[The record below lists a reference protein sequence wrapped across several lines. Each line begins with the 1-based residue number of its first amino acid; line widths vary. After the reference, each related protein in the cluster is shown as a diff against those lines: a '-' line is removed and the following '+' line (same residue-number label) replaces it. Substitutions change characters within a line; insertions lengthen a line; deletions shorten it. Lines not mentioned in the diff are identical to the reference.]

1 MRFKF
6 SFINL
11 NSYQP
16 FMKHYNKLWLLLLTF
31 PLSMSAQDF
40 KGDSPIPFDPTVKT
54 GKLENGLT
62 YYIKKNTKPENK
74 VDLRLVINAG
84 SILEN
89 DDQQGL
95 AHFME
100 HMCFN
105 GTKRFPKNKLVDY
118 LQSIGVKFGQHLNAY
133 TSFDET
139 VYFLPIPS
147 DDAEKLEKGFQ
158 IIEDWAFNAVLTP
171 EEIDKER
178 GVVLEEYRLG
188 LGAGKRM
195 MGRYMP
201 KMMYNSH
208 YADRLPIGKKE
219 VLENF
224 KYEKLISFYKDWYR
238 PDLMSVI
245 VVGDID
251 VAAMEKKIKDHF
263 ASYKNPKN
271 EKPRKVFDVPNHKE
285 TFVAVE
291 SDKEASSAQVQLVY
305 KDYDT
310 PKPVVNINDFKK
322 YLAEE
327 LFSTMLN
334 ARLDEL
340 TNSATPPFT
349 YGYTY
354 HGGTWARTKEAY
366 QSFAMSQEDKQ
377 IEALKTLVT
386 ENERVKKY
394 GFTQNELDRA
404 KSDFLA
410 GMEKAYN
417 DRDKTN
423 SSNFVSEYQSHFLEK
438 EPAPGIEWTYKAI
451 QSLLPSVGLKD
462 INGLVKDYIKEDN
475 RVVILTGPEKE
486 GLKKATEQ
494 EVLSAL
500 KVNTDQLKPYA
511 DTEIASSLLRKE
523 VKPGKIIKKENDAK
537 IGTTTLFL
545 SNGAKVTY
553 KKTDFKNDEILMEGI
568 SFGGNALYSN
578 DELKKT
584 QFATGALTEAGF
596 SGLKLNDITKF
607 MNGKIAS
614 VNPYI
619 STVTEG
625 LRGST
630 TPKDFE
636 YLFQM
641 THAYFTDLNLDKEA
655 FEGYKQKQS
664 AFYKNM
670 ASQPNFYFQQEFYGY
685 LLKENPRFFGM
696 IPDDKAW
703 AATDYEL
710 AYNKYKE
717 RFSNAGDFEFFFVGN
732 IDDKAIEDFSAKY
745 IASLP
750 STDKK
755 EKAVDLGY
763 RMLKGD
769 HKKVVNKG
777 TDPKSSVTIMYYGD
791 AEYSPKEAL
800 AMQALG
806 EVLTIKLIEELRE
819 NESGVYGVSAR
830 GSMSKVPNGAYN
842 FNIGFPCGPDNAE
855 KLTASALRELQKIID
870 NGPQEADVKKFKE
883 AELLDYKKDIKE
895 NRYWLTNFN
904 RSYTNGTS
912 PDDILQVEAKVNA
925 ITAKDI
931 QDVAKKYLTKDKVVG
946 MLMPEKS

>member
-1 MRFKF
+1 MR
-6 SFINL
+6 N
-11 NSYQP
+11 
-16 FMKHYNKLWLLLLTF
+16 YNKLFVLLLAL
-31 PLSMSAQDF
+31 PMSIFAQDF

-62 YYIKKNTKPENK
+62 YYIKKNAKPENK

-84 SILEN
+84 SILET
-89 DDQQGL
+89 DEQQGL

-178 GVVLEEYRLG
+178 GVVLEEYRIG
-188 LGAGKRM
+188 LGASKRM

-201 KMMYNSH
+201 KMMHNSH
-208 YADRLPIGKKE
+208 YANRLPIGKKE
-219 VLENF
+219 ILENF
-224 KYEKLISFYKDWYR
+224 KYDKLVSFYKDWYR
-238 PDLMSVI
+238 PNLMSVI

-263 ASYKNPKN
+263 SSYKNPKN
-271 EKPRKVFDVPNHKE
+271 EKPRKIYEVPNHKE

-291 SDKEASSAQVQLVY
+291 SDKEASAAQVQLVY

-310 PKPVVNINDFKK
+310 PKPVVSVNDFRKSLVEGL
-322 YLAEE
+322 Y
-327 LFSTMLN
+327 STMINNRLN
-334 ARLDEL
+334 EL
-340 TNSATPPFT
+340 TNSPTPPFT
-349 YGYTY
+349 YGYSY
-354 HGGTWARTKEAY
+354 HGDTWARTKEAY

-377 IEALKTLVT
+377 LQALKVLVT
-386 ENERVKKY
+386 ENERAKKF
-394 GFTQNELDRA
+394 GFTAGELERA
-404 KSDFLA
+404 KSEFLA
-410 GMEKAYN
+410 GFETVYN
-417 DRDKTN
+417 DREKTN
-423 SSNFVSEYQSHFLEK
+423 SENFVSEYQSHFLEK
-438 EPAPGIEWTYKAI
+438 EPSPGIEWTFEALKKI
-451 QSLLPSVGLKD
+451 LPTIELKD
-462 INGLVKDYIKEDN
+462 VNGLVKDYIKEDN
-475 RVVILTGPEKE
+475 RVVILTGPEKD
-486 GLKKATEQ
+486 GLKKVTEQ
-494 EVLSAL
+494 EVLNTL
-500 KVNTDQLKPYA
+500 KVNVDEIQPYA

-523 VKPGKIIKKENDAK
+523 LKPGTIVKKETNAK

-553 KKTDFKNDEILMEGI
+553 KKTDFKNDEVLMEAV
-568 SFGGNALYSN
+568 SFGGTNLYTN
-578 DELKKT
+578 EELKKT
-584 QFATGALTEAGF
+584 QFANNGLTQAGF
-596 SGLKLNDITKF
+596 SGLKENDVNKF
-607 MNGKIAS
+607 MSGKVAS
-614 VNPYI
+614 VYPYI
-619 STVTEG
+619 GNITEG
-625 LRGST
+625 LKGNT
-630 TPKDFE
+630 TPKDLE

-641 THAYFTDLNLDKEA
+641 TVGYMADLNLDKEA

-664 AFYKNM
+664 GFYKNM
-670 ASQPNFYFQQEFYGY
+670 ASQPNFFFQQEFYGY

-703 AATDYEL
+703 EATDYKL
-710 AYNKYKE
+710 AYDKYQE

-732 IDDKAIEDFSAKY
+732 VDDAKMEEYSKKY

-750 STDKK
+750 STGKK
-755 EKAVDLGY
+755 EKAIDLGY
-763 RMLKGD
+763 RMLKGE

-777 TDPKSSVTIMYYGD
+777 TDPKSTVTIMYYGD
-791 AEYSPKEAL
+791 AEYTPKEAL
-800 AMQALG
+800 SMQALG

-819 NESGVYGVSAR
+819 NESGVYGISAR
-830 GSMSKVPNGAYN
+830 GSLSKVPSGAYN
-842 FNIGFPCGPDNAE
+842 FSIGFPCGPDNAE

-870 NGPQEADVKKFKE
+870 QGPQEADVKKFKE
-883 AELLDYKKDIKE
+883 AEILDYKKDIKE
-895 NRYWLTNFN
+895 NKYWIANFN
-904 RSYTNGTS
+904 RSYTNGTN
-912 PDDILQVEAKVNA
+912 PEDVLQVEAKVNA

-946 MLMPEKS
+946 ILMPEKS

>member
-1 MRFKF
+1 
-6 SFINL
+6 
-11 NSYQP
+11 
-16 FMKHYNKLWLLLLTF
+16 MKHYNKLFVLLLAF
-31 PLSMSAQDF
+31 PMSIFAQEL
-40 KGDSPIPFDPTVKT
+40 KGDSPVPFDSTVKT

-62 YYIKKNTKPENK
+62 YYIKKNAKPENK

-147 DDAEKLEKGFQ
+147 DDPEKLEKGFQ

-178 GVVLEEYRLG
+178 GVVLEEYRIG

-208 YADRLPIGKKE
+208 YAERLPIGKKE
-219 VLENF
+219 ILENF
-224 KYEKLISFYKDWYR
+224 KYDKLVSFYKDWYR
-238 PDLMSVI
+238 PNLMSVI

-251 VAAMEKKIKDHF
+251 VAAMEKKIKEHF

-271 EKPRKVFDVPNHKE
+271 ERPRKVYDVPNHKE

-291 SDKEASSAQVQLVY
+291 SDKEASAAQVQLVY

-310 PKPVVNINDFKK
+310 PKPIVNVNDFRKSLVEGL
-322 YLAEE
+322 Y
-327 LFSTMLN
+327 STMINNRLN
-334 ARLDEL
+334 EL
-340 TNSATPPFT
+340 TNSPTPPFT
-349 YGYTY
+349 YGYSY

-377 IEALKTLVT
+377 LEALKVLVT
-386 ENERVKKY
+386 ENERAKKY
-394 GFTQNELDRA
+394 GFTQGELDRA
-404 KSDFLA
+404 KSEFLA
-410 GMEKAYN
+410 NTESAYN
-417 DRDKTN
+417 DRDKTD
-423 SSNFVSEYQSHFLEK
+423 SREFVGEYQSHFLEK
-438 EPAPGIEWTYKAI
+438 EPTPGIEWTFNAMKKI
-451 QSLLPSVGLKD
+451 LPGIELKD
-462 INGLVKDYIKEDN
+462 VNGLVKDYIKEDN
-475 RVVILTGPEKE
+475 RVVILTGPEKD
-486 GLKKATEQ
+486 GLKKPTEQ
-494 EVLSAL
+494 EVLNTL
-500 KVNTDQLKPYA
+500 KVNDADITPYK

-523 VKPGKIIKKENDAK
+523 LKPGSIVKKEKNDK

-553 KKTDFKNDEILMEGI
+553 KKTDFKNDEILMEAI
-568 SFGGNALYSN
+568 SFGGTNLYSN
-578 DELKKT
+578 EELKKV
-584 QFATGALTEAGF
+584 QFANGGLTQAGF
-596 SGLKLNDITKF
+596 SGLKENDINKF
-607 MNGKIAS
+607 MSGKVAS

-619 STVTEG
+619 GNTTEG
-625 LRGST
+625 LRGSA
-630 TPKDFE
+630 TPKDLE

-641 THAYFTDLNLDKEA
+641 TVGYVTDLNFDKDA

-664 AFYKNM
+664 GFFKNM
-670 ASQPNFYFQQEFYGY
+670 ASQPGFYFQQELYGY

-696 IPDDKAW
+696 IPDEKAW
-703 AATDYEL
+703 EFTDYQV

-717 RFSNAGDFEFFFVGN
+717 RFANAADFEFFFVGN
-732 IDDKAIEDFSAKY
+732 IDDKKIEEYSAKY
-745 IASLP
+745 LAALP
-750 STDKK
+750 SSDKK
-755 EKAVDLGY
+755 EKAIDLGY
-763 RMLKGD
+763 RMLKGE
-769 HKKVVNKG
+769 HKKIVNKG
-777 TDPKSSVTIMYYGD
+777 TDPKSTVSIMFYGD
-791 AEYSPKEAL
+791 AQYSPKEAL

-819 NESGVYGVSAR
+819 NESGVYGISAR

-842 FNIGFPCGPDNAE
+842 FTIGFPCGPDNAE
-855 KLTASALRELQKIID
+855 KLIASALRELQKIID
-870 NGPQEADVKKFKE
+870 NGPQAADVTKFKE

-912 PDDILQVEAKVNA
+912 PEDILKVEEKINA
-925 ITAKDI
+925 ITAKDV

-946 MLMPEKS
+946 ILMPEKS